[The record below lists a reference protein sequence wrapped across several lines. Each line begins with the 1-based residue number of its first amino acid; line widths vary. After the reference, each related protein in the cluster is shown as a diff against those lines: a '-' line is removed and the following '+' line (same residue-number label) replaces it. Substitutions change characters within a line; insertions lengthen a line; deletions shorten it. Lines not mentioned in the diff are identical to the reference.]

1 MTAFLLFLVIAIAI
15 AIAVVRGG
23 DVVEPSTKHAY
34 RETLSCGLTKLS
46 LAGTGVRVKQIG
58 PIAAKV
64 YSAAMY
70 VDKGDV
76 ASRFRAS
83 SRGSV
88 EDAVVLAGPEP
99 YLSRGSVED
108 AVVEAKSAKAI
119 LLKMARTVG
128 ADTMVNAI
136 GESVRPRMKGKDL
149 AALSRFQSLL
159 LGGLKHGAK
168 DKTLFRF
175 DIAPGNS
182 KLSCSID
189 GVSHGS
195 VSSPTLCRA
204 FASVYMGPGSV
215 SPTLKDACTKTLT
228 SWK

>member
-1 MTAFLLFLVIAIAI
+1 MTAFLLFLVISIAI
-15 AIAVVRGG
+15 AIVVVRGG
-23 DVVEPSTKHAY
+23 DVVEQSTKHKY
-34 RETLSCGLTKLS
+34 QETLSYGLTKLS

-83 SRGSV
+83 
-88 EDAVVLAGPEP
+88 
-99 YLSRGSVED
+99 SRGSVED

-215 SPTLKDACTKTLT
+215 SPTLKDACAKTLT

>member
-34 RETLSCGLTKLS
+34 RETLPYGLTKLS

-83 SRGSV
+83 
-88 EDAVVLAGPEP
+88 
-99 YLSRGSVED
+99 SRGSVED

-215 SPTLKDACTKTLT
+215 SPTLKNACAKTLT

>member
-1 MTAFLLFLVIAIAI
+1 MTAFLLFLVISIAI

-88 EDAVVLAGPEP
+88 EDAVV
-99 YLSRGSVED
+99 
-108 AVVEAKSAKAI
+108 EAKSPKAI

>member
-1 MTAFLLFLVIAIAI
+1 MTAFLLFLVISIAI
-15 AIAVVRGG
+15 AVVVVRGG

-83 SRGSV
+83 
-88 EDAVVLAGPEP
+88 
-99 YLSRGSVED
+99 SRGSVED

-215 SPTLKDACTKTLT
+215 SPTLKDACTKSLT

>member
-1 MTAFLLFLVIAIAI
+1 MTAFLLFLVISIAI

-88 EDAVVLAGPEP
+88 ESRARTRRRGAS
-99 YLSRGSVED
+99 SRGSVED

>member
-1 MTAFLLFLVIAIAI
+1 MTAFLLFLVISIAI

-83 SRGSV
+83 
-88 EDAVVLAGPEP
+88 
-99 YLSRGSVED
+99 SRGSVED